1 MITQLRGRL
10 VEKSPTSVVIDC
22 QGVGYLVNI
31 SLFTYGQLTD
41 DENIQLYTHL
51 QVREDAHTLY
61 GFSTDLERQL
71 FRLLIGISGIG
82 ANTARTMLSSLSP
95 SEIGQAIQSDQVNVI
110 QSVKGIGAKT
120 AQRVVIE
127 LRDKVQAV
135 IADSGISAVSSNTN
149 REEALSALVVLGYQ
163 TKSCVKILDELLSMD
178 AEMSD
183 MTAKV
188 ALIITPM

>member
-22 QGVGYLVNI
+22 QGIGYLVNI

-135 IADSGISAVSSNTN
+135 IADAGIPAVSSNTN

-178 AEMSD
+178 AEMS
-183 MTAKV
+183 V
-188 ALIITPM
+188 ERLIRNALNKL

>member
-31 SLFTYGQLTD
+31 SLFTFGQLTD
-41 DENIQLYTHL
+41 DENIQLFTHL

-61 GFSTDLERQL
+61 GFTTDLERQL

-95 SEIGQAIQSDQVNVI
+95 SEIGQAIQGEQVDVI

-127 LRDKVQAV
+127 LRDKIQAV
-135 IADSGISAVSSNTN
+135 VADAGIPAVSSNTN

-163 TKSCVKILDELLSMD
+163 TKSCVKVIDELLSMD
-178 AEMSD
+178 AEMS
-183 MTAKV
+183 V
-188 ALIITPM
+188 ERLIRNALNKL

>member
-127 LRDKVQAV
+127 LRDKVQSV
-135 IADSGISAVSSNTN
+135 IADAGIPAVSSNTN

-163 TKSCVKILDELLSMD
+163 TKSCVKILDELQAMD
-178 AEMSD
+178 AEMS
-183 MTAKV
+183 V
-188 ALIITPM
+188 ERLIRNALNKL

>member
-31 SLFTYGQLTD
+31 SLYTFGQLTD
-41 DENIQLYTHL
+41 EENIQLFTHL

-61 GFSTDLERQL
+61 GFTTDLERQL

-95 SEIGQAIQSDQVNVI
+95 SEIGQAIQGEQVDVI

-127 LRDKVQAV
+127 LRDKIQAV
-135 IADSGISAVSSNTN
+135 VADAGIPATSSNTN

-163 TKSCVKILDELLSMD
+163 TKSCVKVIDELLSMD
-178 AEMSD
+178 AEMS
-183 MTAKV
+183 V
-188 ALIITPM
+188 ERLIRNALNKL

>member
-31 SLFTYGQLTD
+31 SLYTFGQLTD
-41 DENIQLYTHL
+41 DENIQLFTHL

-61 GFSTDLERQL
+61 GFTTDLERQL

-95 SEIGQAIQSDQVNVI
+95 SEIGQAIQGEQVDVI

-127 LRDKVQAV
+127 LRDKIQAV
-135 IADSGISAVSSNTN
+135 VADAGIPAVSSNTN

-163 TKSCVKILDELLSMD
+163 TKSCVKVIDELLSMD
-178 AEMSD
+178 AEMS
-183 MTAKV
+183 V
-188 ALIITPM
+188 ERLIRNALNKL

>member
-95 SEIGQAIQSDQVNVI
+95 TEIGQAIQSDQVNVI

-135 IADSGISAVSSNTN
+135 IADSGIPAVSSNTN

-163 TKSCVKILDELLSMD
+163 NKSCVKILDELLSMD
-178 AEMSD
+178 AEMS
-183 MTAKV
+183 V
-188 ALIITPM
+188 ERLIRNALNKL

>member
-95 SEIGQAIQSDQVNVI
+95 SEIGQAIQSGQVNVI

-135 IADSGISAVSSNTN
+135 IADSGIPAVSSNTN

-163 TKSCVKILDELLSMD
+163 TKSCVKILDELLAMD
-178 AEMSD
+178 AEMS
-183 MTAKV
+183 V
-188 ALIITPM
+188 ERLIRNALNKL

>member
-10 VEKSPTSVVIDC
+10 VEKSPTSVVVDC

-31 SLFTYGQLTD
+31 SLFTYGQLKD

-127 LRDKVQAV
+127 LRDKVQSV
-135 IADSGISAVSSNTN
+135 IADAGIPAVSNNTN

-178 AEMSD
+178 AGMS
-183 MTAKV
+183 V
-188 ALIITPM
+188 ERLIRNALNKL

>member
-51 QVREDAHTLY
+51 QVRVDAHTLY

-95 SEIGQAIQSDQVNVI
+95 SEIGQAIKSDQVNVI

-127 LRDKVQAV
+127 LRDKVQVV
-135 IADSGISAVSSNTN
+135 IADAGIPAISSNTN

-178 AEMSD
+178 AEMS
-183 MTAKV
+183 V
-188 ALIITPM
+188 ERLIRNALNKL

>member
-10 VEKSPTSVVIDC
+10 VEKSPTSLVIDW

-178 AEMSD
+178 AEMSVD
-183 MTAKV
+183 SLIRN
-188 ALIITPM
+188 ALNKL

>member
-31 SLFTYGQLTD
+31 SLFTFGQLTD
-41 DENIQLYTHL
+41 EENIQLFTHL

-61 GFSTDLERQL
+61 GFTTDLERQL

-95 SEIGQAIQSDQVNVI
+95 SEIGQAIQGEQVDVI

-127 LRDKVQAV
+127 LRDKIQAV
-135 IADSGISAVSSNTN
+135 VDDVGIPAVSSNTN

-163 TKSCVKILDELLSMD
+163 TKSCVKVIDELLSMD
-178 AEMSD
+178 AEMS
-183 MTAKV
+183 V
-188 ALIITPM
+188 ERLIRNALNKL

>member
-31 SLFTYGQLTD
+31 SLFTYGQLKD
-41 DENIQLYTHL
+41 DENIHLYTHL

-135 IADSGISAVSSNTN
+135 IADAGIPAVLSNTN

-178 AEMSD
+178 AGMS
-183 MTAKV
+183 V
-188 ALIITPM
+188 ERLIRNALNKL

>member
-178 AEMSD
+178 SEMS
-183 MTAKV
+183 V
-188 ALIITPM
+188 ERLIRNALNKL

>member
-31 SLFTYGQLTD
+31 SLFTYGQLKD

-95 SEIGQAIQSDQVNVI
+95 SEIGQAIQNDQVNVI

-127 LRDKVQAV
+127 LRDKVQSV
-135 IADSGISAVSSNTN
+135 IADAGIHAVSSNTN

-178 AEMSD
+178 AEMS
-183 MTAKV
+183 V
-188 ALIITPM
+188 ERLIRNALNKL

>member
-31 SLFTYGQLTD
+31 SLFTFGQLTD
-41 DENIQLYTHL
+41 EENIQLFTHL

-61 GFSTDLERQL
+61 GFTTDLERQL

-82 ANTARTMLSSLSP
+82 ANTARTMLSSLTP
-95 SEIGQAIQSDQVNVI
+95 SEIGQAIQGEQVDVI

-127 LRDKVQAV
+127 LRDKIQAV
-135 IADSGISAVSSNTN
+135 VADAGIPAVSSNTN

-163 TKSCVKILDELLSMD
+163 TKSCVKVIDELLSMD
-178 AEMSD
+178 AEMS
-183 MTAKV
+183 V
-188 ALIITPM
+188 ERLIRNALNKL

>member
-31 SLFTYGQLTD
+31 SLYTFGQLTD
-41 DENIQLYTHL
+41 EENIQLYTHL

-61 GFSTDLERQL
+61 GFTTDLERQL

-95 SEIGQAIQSDQVNVI
+95 SEIGQAIQGEQVDII

-127 LRDKVQAV
+127 LRDKIQAIV
-135 IADSGISAVSSNTN
+135 ADAGIPGVSSNTN
-149 REEALSALVVLGYQ
+149 RDEALSALVVLGYQ
-163 TKSCVKILDELLSMD
+163 TKSCVKVIDELLSMD
-178 AEMSD
+178 AEMS
-183 MTAKV
+183 V
-188 ALIITPM
+188 ERLIRNALNKL

>member
-95 SEIGQAIQSDQVNVI
+95 SEIGQAILSDQVNVI

-178 AEMSD
+178 AEMS
-183 MTAKV
+183 V
-188 ALIITPM
+188 ERLIRNALNKL

>member
-1 MITQLRGRL
+1 MITPLRGRL
-10 VEKSPTSVVIDC
+10 VETSPTSEIIDC
-22 QGVGYLVNI
+22 QGIGYLVNI

-41 DENIQLYTHL
+41 DENMQLYTHL

-135 IADSGISAVSSNTN
+135 IADAGIPAVSSNTN

-178 AEMSD
+178 AEMS
-183 MTAKV
+183 V
-188 ALIITPM
+188 ERLIRNALNKL

>member
-95 SEIGQAIQSDQVNVI
+95 SEIGQAIQNDQVNVI

-135 IADSGISAVSSNTN
+135 IADAGIPAVSSNTN

-178 AEMSD
+178 AEMS
-183 MTAKV
+183 V
-188 ALIITPM
+188 ERLIRNALNKL

>member
-31 SLFTYGQLTD
+31 SLFTFGQLSD
-41 DENIQLYTHL
+41 DENIQLFTHL
-51 QVREDAHTLY
+51 QVREDAQALY
-61 GFSTDLERQL
+61 GFSTDLERQV

-95 SEIGQAIQSDQVNVI
+95 IEIGQAIQGEQVDII

-127 LRDKVQAV
+127 LRDKIQGIV
-135 IADSGISAVSSNTN
+135 ADAGIPSSINNTN
-149 REEALSALVVLGYQ
+149 KEEALSALVVLGYQ
-163 TKSCVKILDELLSMD
+163 TKACVKVLDELIGVD
-178 AEMSD
+178 SD
-183 MTAKV
+183 MSV
-188 ALIITPM
+188 ERLIRNALNKL

>member
-71 FRLLIGISGIG
+71 FRLLIGISVIG
-82 ANTARTMLSSLSP
+82 DNTASTMLYSLSP

-178 AEMSD
+178 AEMS
-183 MTAKV
+183 V
-188 ALIITPM
+188 ERLIRNALNKL

>member
-127 LRDKVQAV
+127 LRDKVQVV
-135 IADSGISAVSSNTN
+135 IADAGIPAVSSNTN

-178 AEMSD
+178 AEMS
-183 MTAKV
+183 V
-188 ALIITPM
+188 ERLIRNALNKL

>member
-10 VEKSPTSVVIDC
+10 VEKSPTSLVIDC

-135 IADSGISAVSSNTN
+135 IADSGIPAVSSNTN

-163 TKSCVKILDELLSMD
+163 NKSCVKILDELLSMD
-178 AEMSD
+178 AEMS
-183 MTAKV
+183 V
-188 ALIITPM
+188 ERLIRNALNKL

>member
-22 QGVGYLVNI
+22 QAVGYLVNI

-135 IADSGISAVSSNTN
+135 IADAGIPAVSSNTN

-178 AEMSD
+178 AEMS
-183 MTAKV
+183 V
-188 ALIITPM
+188 ERLIRNALNKL

>member
-135 IADSGISAVSSNTN
+135 IADSGIPAVSSNTN

-178 AEMSD
+178 SEMS
-183 MTAKV
+183 V
-188 ALIITPM
+188 ERLIRNALNKL

>member
-31 SLFTYGQLTD
+31 SLFTFGQLTD
-41 DENIQLYTHL
+41 EENIQLFTHL

-95 SEIGQAIQSDQVNVI
+95 SEIGQAIQGEQVDVI

-120 AQRVVIE
+120 AQRGVIE
-127 LRDKVQAV
+127 LRDKIQAV
-135 IADSGISAVSSNTN
+135 VADAGMPAVSSNTN

-163 TKSCVKILDELLSMD
+163 TKSCVKVIDELLSMD
-178 AEMSD
+178 AEMS
-183 MTAKV
+183 V
-188 ALIITPM
+188 ERLIRNALNKL

>member
-31 SLFTYGQLTD
+31 SLFTFGQLSD
-41 DENIQLYTHL
+41 DENIQLFTHL
-51 QVREDAHTLY
+51 QVREDAQTLY
-61 GFSTDLERQL
+61 GFSTDLERQV

-95 SEIGQAIQSDQVNVI
+95 IEIGQAIQGEQVDII

-127 LRDKVQAV
+127 LRDKIQGIV
-135 IADSGISAVSSNTN
+135 ADAGIPTSINNTN
-149 REEALSALVVLGYQ
+149 KEEALSALVVLGYQ
-163 TKSCVKILDELLSMD
+163 TKACVKVLDELIGLDSG
-178 AEMSD
+178 MS
-183 MTAKV
+183 V
-188 ALIITPM
+188 ERLIRNALNKL

>member
-22 QGVGYLVNI
+22 QGIGYLVNI

-41 DENIQLYTHL
+41 DENIQLYTHF

-178 AEMSD
+178 AEMS
-183 MTAKV
+183 V
-188 ALIITPM
+188 ERLIRNALNKL

>member
-95 SEIGQAIQSDQVNVI
+95 SEIGQAIQNDQVNVI

-127 LRDKVQAV
+127 LRDKVQSV
-135 IADSGISAVSSNTN
+135 IADAGIPAVSSNTN

-178 AEMSD
+178 AEMS
-183 MTAKV
+183 V
-188 ALIITPM
+188 ERLIRNALNKL

>member
-31 SLFTYGQLTD
+31 SLFTFGQLTD
-41 DENIQLYTHL
+41 EENIQLFTHL

-61 GFSTDLERQL
+61 GFTTDLERQL

-82 ANTARTMLSSLSP
+82 TNTARTMLSSLSP
-95 SEIGQAIQSDQVNVI
+95 SEIGQAIQGEQVDVI

-127 LRDKVQAV
+127 LRDKIQAV
-135 IADSGISAVSSNTN
+135 VADAGIPAVSSNTN
-149 REEALSALVVLGYQ
+149 REEALSALGVLGYQ
-163 TKSCVKILDELLSMD
+163 TKSCVKVIDELLSMD
-178 AEMSD
+178 AEMS
-183 MTAKV
+183 V
-188 ALIITPM
+188 ERLIRNALNKL

>member
-31 SLFTYGQLTD
+31 SLFTFGQLSD
-41 DENIQLYTHL
+41 DENIQLFTHL

-61 GFSTDLERQL
+61 GFSTDLERQV

-95 SEIGQAIQSDQVNVI
+95 IEIGQAIQAEQVDII

-127 LRDKVQAV
+127 LRDKIQGIV
-135 IADSGISAVSSNTN
+135 ADAGIPTSINNTN
-149 REEALSALVVLGYQ
+149 KEEALSALVVLGYQ
-163 TKSCVKILDELLSMD
+163 TKACVKVLDELIGVD
-178 AEMSD
+178 SD
-183 MTAKV
+183 MSV
-188 ALIITPM
+188 ERLIRNALNKL

>member
-31 SLFTYGQLTD
+31 SLFTYGQLKD

-149 REEALSALVVLGYQ
+149 REEALSALGVLGYQ

-178 AEMSD
+178 AEMS
-183 MTAKV
+183 V
-188 ALIITPM
+188 ERLIRNALNKL

>member
-10 VEKSPTSVVIDC
+10 LEKSPTSLVIDC

-178 AEMSD
+178 AEMS
-183 MTAKV
+183 V
-188 ALIITPM
+188 ERLIRNALNKL

>member
-31 SLFTYGQLTD
+31 SLYTFGQLTD
-41 DENIQLYTHL
+41 EENIQLFTHL

-61 GFSTDLERQL
+61 GFTTDLERQL

-95 SEIGQAIQSDQVNVI
+95 SEIGQAIQDEQVDII

-127 LRDKVQAV
+127 LRDKIQAV
-135 IADSGISAVSSNTN
+135 VADAGIPAVSSNTN
-149 REEALSALVVLGYQ
+149 KEQALSALVVLGYQ
-163 TKSCVKILDELLSMD
+163 TKHCVKVIDELLSMD
-178 AEMSD
+178 AEMS
-183 MTAKV
+183 V
-188 ALIITPM
+188 ERLIRNALNKL